1 MPVFILTLHCGQFLP
16 ETAPVISLC
25 ECMLLSLTHTHS
37 FRPVLLSPSLPHPS
51 GRAFLVVI
59 TLEVGR
65 WGGVSGEGCRQAEG
79 RTNNVFVCP
88 HSGTRDRL
96 GWRQRS
102 WSGGGLE
109 KASLPKKRLHTPP
122 LFLQMPRDRKH
133 TQESRHSQEHRR
145 RVLVNMYAQLQTV
158 TLVV

>member
-1 MPVFILTLHCGQFLP
+1 MDACLHPHFALWSVFTTDGTCDIFMR
-16 ETAPVISLC
+16 AYASL
-25 ECMLLSLTHTHS
+25 SHTHTFIS
-37 FRPVLLSPSLPHPS
+37 SCSSIPVTPSPIWQSIF
-51 GRAFLVVI
+51 GGDNF
-59 TLEVGR
+59 GG
-65 WGGVSGEGCRQAEG
+65 GGVSGEGCRQAEG